1 MEKYNEA
8 ISIIN
13 EQFGNGKDNVITLAT
28 LDLESDNPGPVV
40 RDVDAYYED
49 GVFYVIT
56 YALTRKVRQL
66 EKTPNV
72 AVSVNFGDFNGTG
85 IAKNHG
91 WVMKPENSE
100 IRAKMHEIF
109 KEWYE
114 TANDENDEN
123 FVIVSITLRS

>member
-1 MEKYNEA
+1 M
-8 ISIIN
+8 
-13 EQFGNGKDNVITLAT
+13 
-28 LDLESDNPGPVV
+28 
-40 RDVDAYYED
+40 
-49 GVFYVIT
+49 
-56 YALTRKVRQL
+56 
-66 EKTPNV
+66 
-72 AVSVNFGDFNGTG
+72 G